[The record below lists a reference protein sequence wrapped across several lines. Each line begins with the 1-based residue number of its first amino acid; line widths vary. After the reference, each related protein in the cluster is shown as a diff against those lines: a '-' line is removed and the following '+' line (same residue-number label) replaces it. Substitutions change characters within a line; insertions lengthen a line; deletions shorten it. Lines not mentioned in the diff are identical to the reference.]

1 MKRNNLLIL
10 SGLTLG
16 VLVLSGCGASV
27 ATIDKVE
34 WTLESKSGTN
44 VIDVS
49 LENGI
54 LFYEVK
60 NDGKEV
66 VRKSEL
72 GLIGDDF
79 SFDYTSSLV
88 SVKTSSFD
96 ISYET
101 KTGKDRYVNDTVNQ
115 MTVTLKNG
123 DYFLDVIFRAYDDG
137 YAFRYKLYSD
147 EESVTSA
154 SIENELSYFRLP
166 KKTMFYYMPA
176 DITTRFS
183 YEETYFQ
190 KTIERLSSN
199 ETISF
204 PMLYKTS
211 DGIYSLLN
219 ESELVDSDYIGSF
232 LVNVG
237 NETLKSTPAYGAS
250 SPIEVSLPF
259 TSPWRSGTVGDLET
273 IVESNLVEKL
283 YDEVEYYKPEDYDS
297 LSEEEKDIYN
307 YDWVEPGVSSW
318 SWLDYPNDQSVA
330 NFDIHKQFIDLSVE
344 MGWKYY
350 ILDGGRPNGNDD
362 DARKV
367 IDYATSKDVDIIVW
381 CHSLN
386 EIGVSATRRVN
397 LDKRKSLGA
406 KGIKVDFFDG
416 DGAKNQNMP
425 HGESQDTIKLY
436 EEIFKDCADRQMVVD
451 CHGTNKPTGERRE
464 YPNLLS
470 KEAVRGQEMFN
481 MDTEQMTATP
491 YIRGSVGPV
500 DFTPSVYPRRTGMT
514 IGNQIAL
521 PILFESGLTVFGDT
535 PENFEK
541 SGAKEFYKNFPGSWD
556 ETEFIDGEVMSYTV
570 LARRSGSKWYIGG
583 NTTLSRDIS
592 IELSFLDDGVT
603 YDVAIYTDNLENSTE
618 ITPEYSTATKGDTL
632 DMSMVKNGGF
642 GIILTPQ

>member
-1 MKRNNLLIL
+1 MKRKNLLIL
-10 SGLTLG
+10 CGSILG
-16 VLVLSGCGASV
+16 DLLLSGCGASI

-34 WTLESKSGTN
+34 FTLESKSGNN

-54 LFYEVK
+54 LFYQVK

-72 GLIGDDF
+72 GLIGDGF
-79 SFDYTSSLV
+79 SFDYTSNLV

-96 ISYET
+96 ISYEA
-101 KTGKDRYVNDTVNQ
+101 KAGKDRYVSDTVNQ
-115 MTVTLKNG
+115 MTVTLTNG
-123 DYFLDVIFRAYDDG
+123 GYYLDVIFRAYDDG
-137 YAFRYKLYSD
+137 YAFRYKLYNYD
-147 EESVTSA
+147 ESVTST
-154 SIENELSYFRLP
+154 SIDNELSYFRLP
-166 KKTMFYYMPA
+166 KKTMFYYMPS
-176 DITTRFS
+176 DTTTRFS
-183 YEETYFQ
+183 YEGTYFQ
-190 KTIERLSSN
+190 KTIERLNSN
-199 ETISF
+199 EMISF
-204 PMLYKTS
+204 PMLYETS
-211 DGIYSLLN
+211 DGVYSLLN
-219 ESELVDSDYIGSF
+219 ESDLISSDYIGSF

-237 NETLKSTPAYGAS
+237 NDTLKSTPAYGAS
-250 SPIEVSLPF
+250 SPVKVSLPF
-259 TSPWRSGTVGDLET
+259 TSPWRTGTVGNLET

-283 YDEVEYYKPEDYDS
+283 YDEVEYYKPENYET
-297 LSEEEKDIYN
+297 LSEEEKDTYN
-307 YDWVEPGVSSW
+307 YDWVEPGVASW

-330 NFDIHKQFIDLSVE
+330 NFDIHKQFIDLSAE
-344 MGWKYY
+344 MGWQWY
-350 ILDGGRPNGNDD
+350 ILDGGWQNGNDN
-362 DARKV
+362 DAKKV
-367 IDYATSKDVDIIVW
+367 IDYATSKGIGIIVW

-386 EIGVSATRRVN
+386 ELGVTATRRVN

-416 DGAKNQNMP
+416 YGANNPNMP
-425 HGESQDTIKLY
+425 RGESQETIKLY
-436 EEIFKDCADRQMVVD
+436 EEIFKDCASRQLVVD

-470 KEAVRGQEMFN
+470 KEAIRGQEMFN
-481 MDTEQMTATP
+481 MDTEQMTAIP

-541 SGAKEFYKNFPGSWD
+541 SGAKDFYKNFPGSWD
-556 ETEFIDGEVMSYTV
+556 ETEFIAGEVMSYTV
-570 LARRSGSKWYIGG
+570 LARRSGSKRYIGG
-583 NTTLSRDIS
+583 NTTLSRDAS
-592 IELSFLDDGVT
+592 IDLSFLNDDAT
-603 YDVAIYTDNLENSTE
+603 YDVAIYTDNPADSTT
-618 ITPEYSTATKGDTL
+618 ITPKYLTATKGDTL